1 MQSGIKRNFKNWGL
15 LIVFL
20 HEPIIFNLR
29 IYEIDGNGYKN
40 LNSLKSL
47 LLLKDE
53 TISNKLTLIT
63 YFVNN
68 CGFLFQITKYD
79 R

>member
-1 MQSGIKRNFKNWGL
+1 MQSGIKRNFNNWGL

-29 IYEIDGNGYKN
+29 IYEIDGNGDKN

-53 TISNKLTLIT
+53 TISN
-63 YFVNN
+63 
-68 CGFLFQITKYD
+68 
-79 R
+79 